1 MFCTHGNFESG
12 VDGAFINFFLMTPV
26 EIKKAVFIMPER
38 KNKNAIPL
46 LYSRK
51 IIERNI
57 RVLNGRYNVLILKI
71 WPVIDYLMYLETRSL
86 GRCDNHCVLWL
97 SNYYLLHESGR
108 HFPPIQSQ
116 KRPELSKVWLETE
129 GGGAR

>member
-12 VDGAFINFFLMTPV
+12 VDGAFINFLLMTPV
-26 EIKKAVFIMPER
+26 EIKKAKFIMPGR
-38 KNKNAIPL
+38 KKNKTKMSIHL

-51 IIERNI
+51 IIERNT
-57 RVLNGRYNVLILKI
+57 RVLNGRYNVLIFKI

-116 KRPELSKVWLETE
+116 KSPELSKV
-129 GGGAR
+129 

>member
-1 MFCTHGNFESG
+1 
-12 VDGAFINFFLMTPV
+12 
-26 EIKKAVFIMPER
+26 MP
-38 KNKNAIPL
+38 IPL

-97 SNYYLLHESGR
+97 SNYYLLHESGL

-116 KRPELSKVWLETE
+116 KRPELSKVWLERE